1 MKLLE
6 LYLETS
12 VWNFL
17 FANDAPELRDVTQN
31 FFDEITAKGYHIFI
45 SDIVITEI
53 EKTKD
58 RNKRKNLITQL
69 DHYRPILLP
78 SHAEVA
84 LFAEKLIANNVVPI
98 RFRDDALHIGYAVVN
113 ELDVLVSWNLTH
125 IVKLK
130 TKVKVNALAT
140 LEGYKGIIISTP
152 EEVIGYD

>member
-1 MKLLE
+1 MKRLK

-17 FANDAPELRDVTQN
+17 LADDTPEFRDVTKK
-31 FFDEITAKGYHIFI
+31 FFDEITTKKYGIFI

-53 EKTKD
+53 NRTKD
-58 RNKRKNLITQL
+58 KSKRESLLAKLNLYQ
-69 DHYRPILLP
+69 
-78 SHAEVA
+78 A
-84 LFAEKLIANNVVPI
+84 
-98 RFRDDALHIGYAVVN
+98 
-113 ELDVLVSWNLTH
+113 

-140 LEGYKGIIISTP
+140 LEGYKGIIISIP